1 MSEFFGD
8 WCRLGGCDKAAGHAG
23 FCRTV
28 DPSGVPAPVG
38 PPPKSWAA
46 QRVVDKAESLGID
59 VRGSAA
65 RARVSLLADD
75 IIACAAAIRAARNDD
90 ERATM
95 RRMLHRFGGD
105 AGEHAAADK
114 LIDAEIAHQN
124 ARAAV
129 TVEVM

>member
-1 MSEFFGD
+1 MSEFFGM

-28 DPSGVPAPVG
+28 DPSGVPAPAG
-38 PPPKSWAA
+38 PEPKSWAA
-46 QRVVDKAESLGID
+46 KRIVDEAERMGID

-65 RARVSLLADD
+65 RARVSLLTDEL
-75 IIACAAAIRAARNDD
+75 IMVAAAIRAARDDD

-114 LIDAEIAHQN
+114 LIDAEVAHQN
-124 ARAAV
+124 ARAAAA
-129 TVEVM
+129 